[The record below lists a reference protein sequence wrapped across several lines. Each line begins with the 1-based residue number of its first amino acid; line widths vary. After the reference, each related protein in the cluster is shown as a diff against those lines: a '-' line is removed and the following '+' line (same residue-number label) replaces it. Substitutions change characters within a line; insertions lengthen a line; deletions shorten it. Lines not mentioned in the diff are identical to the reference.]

1 MHEKDGLKAKWT
13 KFSEDK
19 GFIAILM
26 LCIAAIGISGY
37 VLFFLPA
44 EETTDAYDIG
54 LGESLPSAADTTIPD
69 TDSMPKI
76 PDVTVQL
83 EPEPQPQPEPVP
95 AQPKE
100 AVDAPIEIYVPLEVQ
115 EEEAA
120 ETWLFKK
127 KPTYRYPVSG
137 EVIRTYS
144 VDALQYDETMGD
156 WRTHNGIDLACAMGD
171 PVWAIADGTVE
182 EIYEDALEGTI
193 IVLRHEDGLVS
204 KYCGL
209 APEARVLVGDTVL
222 AGEAIGT
229 AGNTMKI
236 ESLMECHVHLVVKQ
250 NGKYIDPLSLKFE

>member
-1 MHEKDGLKAKWT
+1 MHEKDGVKAKWT

-19 GFIAILM
+19 GFFAILM

-44 EETTDAYDIG
+44 EETAEDYELG
-54 LGESLPSAADTTIPD
+54 LGETLPSADTTIPN
-69 TDSMPKI
+69 SMPKV

-83 EPEPQPQPEPVP
+83 EPEPAPAEPEVT
-95 AQPKE
+95 
-100 AVDAPIEIYVPLEVQ
+100 VDAPAEPPVEIL
-115 EEEAA
+115 EEEELA
-120 ETWLFKK
+120 ETWIFKK

-137 EVIRTYS
+137 KVLRTYS

-156 WRTHNGIDLACAMGD
+156 WRTHNGIDIACAMGD
-171 PVWAIADGTVE
+171 PVLAIAAGTVE

-193 IVLRHEDGLVS
+193 IVLQHEEGLVS

-209 APEARVLVGDTVL
+209 APEACVAVGDAVQ
-222 AGEAIGT
+222 AGDAIGT
-229 AGNTMKI
+229 AGNTMKT

-250 NGKYIDPLSLKFE
+250 DGKYIDPLSLKFE

>member
-1 MHEKDGLKAKWT
+1 MHEKDGVKARWT

-44 EETTDAYDIG
+44 EETADAYDIG
-54 LGESLPSAADTTIPD
+54 LGESLPSAADTTVPD
-69 TDSMPKI
+69 SSMPQI

-83 EPEPQPQPEPVP
+83 EPEPRPEPVP
-95 AQPKE
+95 VQPE
-100 AVDAPIEIYVPLEVQ
+100 TSVDAPVDIYVPLEGQ
-115 EEEAA
+115 EEAA

-156 WRTHNGIDLACAMGD
+156 WRTHNGVDIACAMGD

-193 IVLRHEDGLVS
+193 IVLRHEDGLIS

-209 APEARVLVGDTVL
+209 APEARVLVGDAVQ

-229 AGNTMKI
+229 AGNTMKT
-236 ESLMECHVHLVVKQ
+236 ESLMDCHVHLVVKQ
-250 NGKYIDPLSLKFE
+250 DGKYIDPLSLKFE

>member
-1 MHEKDGLKAKWT
+1 MHEKDGFKAKWT

-44 EETTDAYDIG
+44 EETADAYDIG
-54 LGESLPSAADTTIPD
+54 LGESLPSAADTTVPD
-69 TDSMPKI
+69 SSMPQI

-83 EPEPQPQPEPVP
+83 EPEPRPEPVP
-95 AQPKE
+95 VQPE
-100 AVDAPIEIYVPLEVQ
+100 TSVDAPVDIYVPLEGQ
-115 EEEAA
+115 EEAA

-156 WRTHNGIDLACAMGD
+156 WRTHNGTDYSCTQGD
-171 PVWAIADGTVE
+171 TVFCLRDGK
-182 EIYEDALEGTI
+182 
-193 IVLRHEDGLVS
+193 VLDVYEDGLMGYTVTVEHADGIIS
-204 KYCGL
+204 CYMGL
-209 APEARVLVGDTVL
+209 SSVQVVKKGDTLRMGDEV
-222 AGEAIGT
+222 GT
-229 AGNTMKI
+229 AGGTAI
-236 ESLMECHVHLVVKQ
+236 AESSQPYHVHVSVTQ
-250 NGKYIDPLSLKFE
+250 YGKYIDVMNLF